1 MKKLLWF
8 ILLLIIYG
16 CQNTTQKVAKNNQE
30 IPLNKI
36 SHTQSEKIYN
46 KSKLFPNKTQLSIAI
61 IENGQSSFYGVL
73 IENDKVL
80 SVENRDNVFEI
91 GSITKIFTST
101 LLSGLVI
108 ENKVELDDYINKYL
122 KFQLKE
128 NQKITFKQLAN
139 HTSGLPG
146 IPPNSDIEL
155 KENLRN
161 PNPYK
166 NYDEQKL
173 IEYLSQTMELGDR
186 KMSYSNLGAALLGY
200 TLSKIENKSYELL
213 LQERVFSKYDMI
225 NSTTDRCQIKNKLIK
240 GLDEN
245 GNVTPN
251 SDLAIHV
258 GAGGILSTTEDL
270 AKFAIAQFDSVNKEL
285 ALTRQKTFTIDENQ
299 DIGLG
304 WGIIKNKSKGN
315 WYSHFGAT
323 GGYSSA
329 MTIDPTNRNGVIILS
344 NVSYWNKNQS
354 DIILL
359 STELLQTLLQK

>member
-8 ILLLIIYG
+8 VLLLIIYG

-30 IPLNKI
+30 IQLYKI
-36 SHTQSEKIYN
+36 SLTQSENIYN
-46 KSKLFPNKTQLSIAI
+46 RTKLLPNKTQLSIAI
-61 IENGQSSFYGVL
+61 IENGQSSFYGIL

-80 SVENRDNVFEI
+80 SVENHDNVFEI

-108 ENKVELDDYINKYL
+108 ENKVELDDYINEYL
-122 KFQLKE
+122 KFQLKD

-139 HTSGLPG
+139 HTSGLPR
-146 IPPNSDIEL
+146 IPPNSDIKL
-155 KENLRN
+155 QENLRN
-161 PNPYK
+161 PNPYE

-173 IEYLSQTMELGDR
+173 IEYLSQTMELGHR

-200 TLSKIENKSYELL
+200 TLSKIEKKSYELL
-213 LQERVFSKYDMI
+213 LQERVFSKYNMKS
-225 NSTTDRCQIKNKLIK
+225 STTDRSQIKNKLIK

-258 GAGGILSTTEDL
+258 GAGGILSSAKDL
-270 AKFAIAQFDSVNKEL
+270 SMFAIAQFDSVNIEL
-285 ALTRQKTFTIDENQ
+285 GLTRQKTSIIDENQ

-304 WGIIKNKSKGN
+304 WCIIKNKSNQN
-315 WYSHFGAT
+315 WVWHNGGT
-323 GGYSSA
+323 GGYTSS
-329 MTIDPTNRNGVIILS
+329 MVVDTENGKGIIILS
-344 NVSYWNKNQS
+344 NVSAFSPKMGNIDQ
-354 DIILL
+354 LCF
-359 STELLQTLLQK
+359 ELMNTLERK